1 MLRLASRGITP
12 ALALLVLLSSSVTAQ
27 DTESLFESGVDA
39 YRRGDNT
46 AAIEQ
51 LKSALATNPGNDAA
65 FALWQRAEQ
74 QVLLEML
81 IESGEL
87 GVLTE
92 RFLSLAK
99 VGRHVVASDPGNA
112 AEVVALYLEGDVTES
127 RAALLDL
134 QATYGAWAVPALVGP
149 LGDRADPDNR
159 VMAIQALIRLGDTAV
174 PALMA
179 TTQSEDELTR
189 NNAASVLGSI
199 GDTRAAAALAWMAQT
214 DASETARNTATAA
227 LGKLVSDLQAM
238 HVNTLDATALTLDL
252 SEGWLRGDAEL
263 ERPYAS
269 GSVAWTWSSG
279 GLQGRTVPVG
289 LASLDMA
296 ESALG
301 GALAA
306 GADDGVRGHLAA
318 VHAAQKAEILAA
330 LNNPDLAENE
340 LIQEVAADL
349 ATIDI
354 NLALAGQ
361 HRANALALLLSSRQ
375 TAAAIVL
382 MGSMGRSRPEVQ
394 AMRRALGHADPGV
407 ATAAAVELGALGDA
421 SATVVARL
429 STALSTVPDRLVMS
443 IGNTGLSGHSAGW
456 QLLAA
461 QDVPGGMANAKAYPP
476 KDVIVVQDG
485 LQGVTLDTLVFG
497 LKNDPRTQDVPLI
510 IVTDNV
516 GNVESLYGDQAAAVV
531 GSASWDSVNGVAG
544 EATEAMARAM
554 ATAQLAAAVLSSL
567 PASRVQA
574 AAQSTAEAL
583 DSGADDATKIAL
595 LNLAGGAGLT
605 ACLPAAEGVVLNGG
619 NDDLMIAALDAC
631 ARLWSVTGPAGDRN
645 ALAGALQNALTSGN
659 ADLAYSAAE
668 ALGQLGGSAALVVAG
683 GN

>member
-12 ALALLVLLSSSVTAQ
+12 ALALLVFLSSSVTAQ

-87 GVLTE
+87 GALTE
-92 RFLSLAK
+92 RFLTLAK
-99 VGRHVVASDPGNA
+99 VGQLVVVSDPGNA
-112 AEVVALYLEGDVTES
+112 EEVVALYLEGDANES

-149 LGDRADPDNR
+149 LGDRAQPDNR

-179 TTQSEDELTR
+179 TTQAEDELTR
-189 NNAASVLGSI
+189 SNAASVLGSL

-214 DASETARNTATAA
+214 DASETARNTAAAA
-227 LGKLVSDLQAM
+227 LNKLVSDLQAM
-238 HVNTLDATALTLDL
+238 HINTLDATALTLDL

-269 GSVAWTWSSG
+269 GSVAWMWSDG
-279 GLQGRTVPVG
+279 ALQGRTVPAG
-289 LASLDMA
+289 LVSLDMA
-296 ESALG
+296 ESALR

-306 GADDGVRGHLAA
+306 GAGDGVRGHLAA
-318 VHAAQKAEILAA
+318 VHAAQKAEIMAA
-330 LNNPDLAENE
+330 LSNPRLADNE
-340 LIQEVAADL
+340 LIQGVAADL
-349 ATIDI
+349 ATLDL

-361 HRANALALLLSSRQ
+361 HRADALGLLLASRQ

-382 MGSMGRSRPEVQ
+382 MDAMGRSRPEVQ
-394 AMRRALGHADPGV
+394 AMRRALAHTDPGV
-407 ATAAAVELGALGDA
+407 ATAAAVELGGLGDA

-443 IGNTGLSGHSAGW
+443 MGDTGLSGQAAGW
-456 QLLAA
+456 QLLGA
-461 QDVPGGMANAKAYPP
+461 QDVPGGMATAKAYPP

-497 LKNDPRTQDVPLI
+497 LKNDPRTQDTPLI

-516 GNVESLYGDQAAAVV
+516 GNVESLYGDQAAAIV
-531 GSASWDSVNGVAG
+531 GSASWDSVKGVAG
-544 EATEAMARAM
+544 EPTEAMARAM

-567 PASRVQA
+567 PAARVQA

-583 DSGADDATKIAL
+583 NSGADEATKIAL

-605 ACLPAAEGVVLNGG
+605 TCLPAAEGVVLNGG
-619 NDDLMIAALDAC
+619 SDELMIAALDAC

-645 ALAGALQNALTSGN
+645 ALTAALENALASGN
-659 ADLAYSAAE
+659 AALAYSAAE
-668 ALGQLGGSAALVVAG
+668 ALGQLGGSPALVVAG